1 MNSTSNSR
9 RVMMTKTYK
18 LEEYQQQTRHYEIVS
33 NIPLPKGILEE
44 VFYWGDGDDLG
55 QGQETDMT
63 SCALIEIKKDETLD
77 VKDYEGLEVKLQFI
91 KSGAGDFVELD
102 IEEVK

>member
-1 MNSTSNSR
+1 
-9 RVMMTKTYK
+9 MTKTYK

-44 VFYWGDGDDLG
+44 VFYWGDGDDLA

-91 KSGAGDFVELD
+91 KSGAGDFTELD
-102 IEEVK
+102 IEEVGNG

>member
-1 MNSTSNSR
+1 MG
-9 RVMMTKTYK
+9 KTYK
-18 LEEYQQQTRHYEIVS
+18 LEEYQEQTRHYEIVS

-44 VFYWGDGDDLG
+44 VFYWGDGDDLA

-91 KSGAGDFVELD
+91 KSGAGDFAELD

>member
-1 MNSTSNSR
+1 MG
-9 RVMMTKTYK
+9 KTYK
-18 LEEYQQQTRHYEIVS
+18 LEEYQEQTRYYEIVT
-33 NIPLPKGILEE
+33 NKELPEEIIRE
-44 VFYWGDGDDLG
+44 VFYWGDGDDLA

-63 SCALIEIKKDETLD
+63 KCAWIEIKKDETLD

-91 KSGAGDFVELD
+91 KSGAGDFAELD